1 MATTTAPGQNRFGT
15 AGASGPAAR
24 DAGTDTGPDPTGA
37 GTGGKRK
44 LLKSKKFL
52 LAVVLVLVAAG
63 GAYKFAVPHPAG
75 PPKGGEV
82 VPLEATTLN
91 LAGGHYLKVAIS
103 VQLVA
108 GKGSADSFSTSQAAQ
123 LTIEEFS
130 DRTVASLSSNTART
144 KLLADLLTKLKAA
157 YPGEVYDVFVT
168 QFVTQ

>member
-1 MATTTAPGQNRFGT
+1 
-15 AGASGPAAR
+15 
-24 DAGTDTGPDPTGA
+24 
-37 GTGGKRK
+37 
-44 LLKSKKFL
+44 
-52 LAVVLVLVAAG
+52 
-63 GAYKFAVPHPAG
+63 
-75 PPKGGEV
+75 
-82 VPLEATTLN
+82 
-91 LAGGHYLKVAIS
+91 
-103 VQLVA
+103 VA